1 MSLTA
6 SCCRCARPVGSDGTC
21 PTHGPVPALWR
32 RAAGS
37 EASYDD
43 FAAVLR
49 RSDDLPVLVP
59 WPMSAGW
66 TVADFGVVATEDEH
80 ALATVAAVSGTSSLD
95 GEVGLSL
102 VVEEPRVGLG
112 GRCSGTGELDPGE
125 WVGAGPPAVRVQ
137 VERRSVALWPAAS
150 SDADDVLARSVF
162 VGEYAGR
169 WLWLVVTPASAAL
182 LLRDDWLLADA
193 SGFGP
198 EAVEMSFGGAP
209 ADW

>member
-1 MSLTA
+1 MSLTR
-6 SCCRCARPVGSDGTC
+6 SCCRCPRPVADGSC
-21 PTHGPVPALWR
+21 ETHGPVPVLWR
-32 RAAGS
+32 R
-37 EASYDD
+37 EADAEATYDD
-43 FAAVLR
+43 FAETLR
-49 RSDDLPVLVP
+49 RSRDLPVLVP

-66 TVADFGVVATEDEH
+66 TVADFGVVTTEDDH
-80 ALATVAAVSGTSSLD
+80 AIATVVAVRGESSLD

-112 GRCSGTGELDPGE
+112 GRCSGTGGTDPST
-125 WVGAGPPAVRVQ
+125 WVGSGPPAVRVQ
-137 VERRSVALWPAAS
+137 VDRRSVALWAAAS
-150 SDADDVLARSVF
+150 SESDDVLARSVF

-198 EAVEMSFGGAP
+198 EAVEMSFGGPPAP
-209 ADW
+209 W